1 MNGKE
6 MNAKCSD
13 SSRLLRRVQMT
24 LSRTY
29 RDICICMYIHMYI
42 GTYMHYLCTYIYR
55 HILAHFHPHIV
66 NM

>member
-13 SSRLLRRVQMT
+13 SSRLLRCVQMT

-29 RDICICMYIHMYI
+29 RDICMYVCRYIHALLMH
-42 GTYMHYLCTYIYR
+42 TYTPTHTDTHLHTFT
-55 HILAHFHPHIV
+55 HIL
-66 NM
+66 

>member
-13 SSRLLRRVQMT
+13 SSRLLRCVQMT

-29 RDICICMYIHMYI
+29 RDKCMYV
-42 GTYMHYLCTYIYR
+42 GTYMHYLCTHTHAHTDAHLHTFT
-55 HILAHFHPHIV
+55 HIL
-66 NM
+66 